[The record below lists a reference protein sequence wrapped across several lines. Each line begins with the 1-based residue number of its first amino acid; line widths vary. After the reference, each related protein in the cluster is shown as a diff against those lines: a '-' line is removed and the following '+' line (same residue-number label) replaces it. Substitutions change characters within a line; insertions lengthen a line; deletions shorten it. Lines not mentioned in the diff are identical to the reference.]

1 MVSLEIALII
11 LFVIIIVIA
20 IFIRCASTNTSTYT
34 SSSSSQISDVC
45 YPISNIITYNETED
59 ISLDCNTFRVGMHV
73 NIDPEAGFAFTQD
86 NCLRGYDV
94 AVSQLIAD
102 QLGKRLVIV
111 DVPFYL
117 LIEALQ
123 AGKIDMIASQ
133 MNMTRYRSQRI
144 AQIAYHPSEGTTY
157 SLAMTTT
164 LANELQVSDGDYIAA
179 LNERGQGGG
188 VIGDNSPNR
197 ALGIAVPPG
206 TIQENYLLTLKR
218 ANMIPNLN
226 VVLIDNTEEA
236 VSLLK
241 SGYVVGYL
249 TDAPVAR
256 DDPDI
261 TNVTTPIT
269 LPEEQVGPFGLG
281 INIQCCSM
289 INRVWEITRSLE
301 ENESLPNLARQ
312 YLDPQENL
320 SLTITQPQC
329 QDITR
334 RCVSCF

>member
-1 MVSLEIALII
+1 MVSLEIALIV
-11 LFVIIIVIA
+11 LFVVIIVA
-20 IFIRCASTNTSTYT
+20 IFIRSTCTYT
-34 SSSSSQISDVC
+34 STSSLSSQITDVC

-133 MNMTRYRSQRI
+133 MNITRYRSQRI

-164 LANELQVSDGDYIAA
+164 LANELPSDGNYIAT
-179 LNERGQGGG
+179 LNERGQGGR
-188 VIGDNSPNR
+188 VIRDNSPNR

-281 INIQCCSM
+281 INIQCCNM
-289 INRVWEITRSLE
+289 INRVWEITRNLE
-301 ENESLPNLARQ
+301 ENGSLPNLARQ

>member
-1 MVSLEIALII
+1 MVIALIF
-11 LFVIIIVIA
+11 LFVIIILVA
-20 IFIRCASTNTSTYT
+20 IFIRYVSSTKISTSIHV
-34 SSSSSQISDVC
+34 SLSSSQISDVC
-45 YPISNIITYNETED
+45 YPISDIVTYNETED
-59 ISLDCNTFRVGMHV
+59 VSLDCDTFRVGMHV

-94 AVSQLIAD
+94 AVSKLIAD

-133 MNMTRYRSQRI
+133 MNITRYRSQRI

-164 LANELQVSDGDYIAA
+164 LANELPSGGDYLVA
-179 LNERGQGGG
+179 LNERGQG
-188 VIGDNSPNR
+188 V
-197 ALGIAVPPG
+197 AVPPG

-218 ANMIPNLN
+218 ANMLPNLN

-256 DDPDI
+256 DDPEI
-261 TNVTTPIT
+261 SNVTTPII

-289 INRVWEITRSLE
+289 INRVWEITRNLE
-301 ENESLPNLARQ
+301 ENGSLPNLAKQ

-320 SLTITQPQC
+320 SLTVTRPQC
-329 QDITR
+329 QDVTR